1 MNIYTAVLCDSAE
14 DLQGKLNV
22 TGAFDT
28 LFAERF
34 PVAHKECSLALRFGY
49 TQKDAGTHKISLNI
63 VDDQG
68 KSILPEETPI
78 QGEISVEIPEGL
90 DFFTRNSIIRLQNMI
105 FQKEGT
111 YTVDITM
118 NDAPLVAIPFRVVL
132 VKKIEAE
139 AAATEDQAP
148 AVEDNTEAEEKT
160 EKPATRRRSSSK

>member
-118 NDAPLVAIPFRVVL
+118 NEEPLVAIPFRLVL
-132 VKKIEAE
+132 VKKADGEAVAE
-139 AAATEDQAP
+139 AQAP
-148 AVEDNTEAEEKT
+148 VAEENTEAEQKS
-160 EKPATRRRSSSK
+160 EKPAPRRRSSSK

>member
-1 MNIYTAVLCDSAE
+1 MNTYTAVLCDSAE

-78 QGEISVEIPEGL
+78 MGEISVEIPEGL

-118 NDAPLVAIPFRVVL
+118 DEAPLVSIPFRVVR
-132 VKKIEAE
+132 VKKVEGDAE
-139 AAATEDQAP
+139 AQAP
-148 AVEDNTEAEEKT
+148 AIEDKAEAEQKE

>member
-49 TQKDAGTHKISLNI
+49 TQEDAGTHKISLNI
-63 VDDQG
+63 VDDKG

-105 FQKEGT
+105 FQKDGT

-132 VKKIEAE
+132 VKKVEGE
-139 AAATEDQAP
+139 AAAEAQTPAIEDK
-148 AVEDNTEAEEKT
+148 TEAEEKT
-160 EKPATRRRSSSK
+160 EKPAARRRSSAK